1 MQVLLTVFLIAIAA
15 AWALTV
21 YRRLDIMRGEIKLA
35 WKRLETDQSNAAVK
49 QVYNRHVDAYNKA
62 LDAFPA
68 SIIAPLV
75 GLKPARP
82 FNP

>member
-49 QVYNRHVDAYNKA
+49 QVYNRHVDSYNKA